1 MDDVRAV
8 DILQADEHLV
18 QEKLDVLVSQEL
30 RRSDELVQVG
40 INKLKDLGVKT
51 LNTGAGGRKRR
62 HTESVSASPSAGF
75 LSEQKRAWGCL
86 ATILWVVK
94 V

>member
-30 RRSDELVQVG
+30 RRSDELVQIG
-40 INKLKDLGVKT
+40 INKLKDLGVK
-51 LNTGAGGRKRR
+51 NIEHWGRGEKQVGRK
-62 HTESVSASPSAGF
+62 
-75 LSEQKRAWGCL
+75 
-86 ATILWVVK
+86 
-94 V
+94 